1 MKKLINLLCLPAIV
15 FTIAC
20 SDYKVPK
27 EKDVNGTVTIH
38 TDKHKQT
45 VWGIGFE
52 IQSDAIG
59 SGNTGLPTDKHAVP
73 HDLTPEERKR
83 FSEEMLQGFRYCRIA
98 GGLYWRG
105 LDKEHK
111 YLQPRWPEQLQ
122 EIKEMMDIAG
132 IEGVS
137 LEYWSPAPYWKAN
150 NRYVGEAGKMKY
162 NTLRCFGPDFD
173 KDPVYKGDTAKFL
186 VDFGEACVKDIQTL
200 KEAGIK
206 TSMWGMQN
214 EPDMQNAGQYST
226 CKYHKAKDYIR
237 AYTASAGAIRKYDP
251 NILLFSDTHSGFP
264 KLIAPGMKDPKTA
277 DLVDAYVVH
286 TIGWDSESVKG
297 VHKKIRER
305 LPERPWFQNEYEYL
319 SGGAT
324 PERCLNTVQ
333 HIMNSFQLGENPTWY
348 WIHALKPF
356 KNSEASGYSLGF
368 WKSLSDTVPAN
379 LEKRWERWVKG
390 PEIMVMPEEFKQ
402 MEFISPQR
410 RKKSE
415 PGVKYSFNLNQSAT
429 AYILVEEI
437 GGFVPQG
444 WTKTDYEVERDGG
457 VDIVYSK
464 ELKKGKNVI
473 AQHTGKKGDV
483 FGVPHAC
490 FIKGSNPEKL
500 MVQVGV
506 NSPIKIQSEALKLE
520 AAAADLK
527 PGHWFFND
535 YNWNAVGSF
544 VRRMPWNSK
553 VLDVTE
559 DKYSKHARVLVFE
572 RPNGKRTIV
581 VSNRSGEDYSFKIN
595 TGITDGKWIGY
606 RYTPWERGANSMGI
620 EVDKLKGDKLIT
632 TLPNLSWEFWEEQ

>member
-1 MKKLINLLCLPAIV
+1 MKKVINLSCLLVLLSIV
-15 FTIAC
+15 AC
-20 SDYKVPK
+20 SNYKVPEDK
-27 EKDVNGTVTIH
+27 EVNGTVTIH
-38 TDKHKQT
+38 TDKYKQK

-73 HDLTPEERKR
+73 HDLTPAERER
-83 FSEEMLQGFRYCRIA
+83 FSKEMLQGFRYCRLA

-105 LDKEHK
+105 LYKGQK

-122 EIKEMMDIAG
+122 EIKQMMDVAG
-132 IEGVS
+132 VEGVS

-150 NRYVGEAGKMKY
+150 NRYVGEAGKMQY

-173 KDPVYKGDTAKFL
+173 KDPVYKGDTVRFL
-186 VDFGEACVKDIQTL
+186 KDFGQACVKDIQTL

-226 CKYHKAKDYIR
+226 CKYHKAKDYIK
-237 AYTASAGAIRKYDP
+237 AYIASAEAIRKYDP
-251 NILLFSDTHSGFP
+251 SILLFSDTHSGFP

-277 DLVDAYVVH
+277 ELVDAYAVH

-319 SGGAT
+319 QGGAT
-324 PERCLNTVQ
+324 PKRCLNTVQ

-368 WKSLSDTVPAN
+368 WKSLNDTVPAN
-379 LEKRWERWVKG
+379 LDKRWERWVKG
-390 PEIMVMPEEFKQ
+390 PEITSMPEEFKK
-402 MEFISPQR
+402 MEFIAPQR
-410 RKKSE
+410 RKKKE
-415 PGVKYSFNLNQSAT
+415 PGVKYSFVLNQPAT
-429 AYILVEEI
+429 AFIVVEEK
-437 GGFVPQG
+437 GGFVPEG
-444 WTKTDYEVERDGG
+444 WTKTDFKVEREGG
-457 VDIVYSK
+457 VDVVYTK

-473 AQHTGKKGDV
+473 AQHTGKEGEEY
-483 FGVPHAC
+483 GAPHAC
-490 FIKGSNPEKL
+490 FIKGSDPEKL
-500 MVQVGV
+500 IVQVGI

-520 AAAADLK
+520 KAAANLK

-544 VRRMPWNSK
+544 VRHMPWDSK
-553 VLDVTE
+553 VLDIKE
-559 DKYSKHARVLVFE
+559 DKYNKNARVLVFE
-572 RPNGKRTIV
+572 RPNGKRTVV
-581 VSNRSGEDYSFKIN
+581 VSNRTGSDYTFKIN
-595 TGITDGKWIGY
+595 TGITNGKWVGY
-606 RYTPWERGANSMGI
+606 SYTPWERGENTMGV
-620 EVDKLKGDKLIT
+620 EVGKLKGDKVIS